1 MQQRQWASLV
11 RQCRSVAEGKQ
22 LERRLGE
29 AGLECDTYLGNL
41 LVQMYAACG
50 QIEEA
55 RQVFERIPRKNRF
68 SWNTMLGAS
77 ITREEEAKRLF
88 DMMPERDVVSWNAM
102 ITAYAAIG
110 HLGKADELFACMRE
124 RNSVSWTGMVAAYS
138 SDGRIVEAIQ
148 ILEVMPQ
155 HGIVAWNAIITAC
168 ARLGHCATALGM
180 FHDMELQGVEP
191 DRVTMLAVSD
201 ACASSLEKESHEET
215 MSASVDQVAARMKG
229 FLPDTVVATALVRMY
244 GRCHRV
250 AEAESVFRDIA
261 NKSIVSWNVML
272 SAFARNGCVED
283 ASALFHAIPDGDKN
297 TVSWNALLSAYNYA
311 QGGSNVA
318 NAWKVF
324 EEMPLRDVV
333 SWTTLVS
340 VCARNGSVEEAVA
353 LFDKMPQRSRVSWNS
368 IVSGLS
374 QNGRGREALQV
385 FRVMVLEGVE
395 ADTGC
400 FASVLGACADMED
413 LEQGSLVHQ
422 EITSTTD
429 GNTLIATAVV
439 NMYGKCG
446 QVSEAKSAFDQISR
460 KTSVAWN
467 TLLSIYGL
475 NAKVAEAKELFSTM
489 PGWNSVSWTSM
500 VVALAQNGLLDEAR
514 DMFEQLPERTLVS
527 WNAMLTAYAQNKHGR
542 QALSLLAAMDSEGVT
557 KPDRVTLITA
567 LNACADVGAL
577 AQGKELHQA
586 VDEEMSYKHRADV
599 SVATALLNM
608 YGRCGSVEQARR
620 LFEAMPRHD
629 IVSWTAIVS
638 AYARCRQAKVSLQLF
653 RAMELEGMLPNEIS
667 FVSIVSACSAASLV
681 EDGRTFFLLIYRYAA
696 GPSMEQWA
704 CMVELLGRS
713 GQLTKAEEVLEN
725 MPLEP
730 DASAWRALVAAS
742 RLHNDNERARRAAR
756 NAAMLVDPWPP
767 LSASPSQGVLASI
780 QEALL
785 GEGRGRPRSKGGVSL
800 DHISAVEPLLAG
812 PFEFLKRNGA
822 RAEGDCH
829 PSHLDS
835 RDTARRS
842 HPERRV

>member
-1 MQQRQWASLV
+1 
-11 RQCRSVAEGKQ
+11 
-22 LERRLGE
+22 
-29 AGLECDTYLGNL
+29 
-41 LVQMYAACG
+41 
-50 QIEEA
+50 
-55 RQVFERIPRKNRF
+55 
-68 SWNTMLGAS
+68 
-77 ITREEEAKRLF
+77 
-88 DMMPERDVVSWNAM
+88 
-102 ITAYAAIG
+102 
-110 HLGKADELFACMRE
+110 
-124 RNSVSWTGMVAAYS
+124 TGMVAAYS

-261 NKSIVSWNVML
+261 NKSI
-272 SAFARNGCVED
+272 
-283 ASALFHAIPDGDKN
+283 
-297 TVSWNALLSAYNYA
+297 
-311 QGGSNVA
+311 
-318 NAWKVF
+318 
-324 EEMPLRDVV
+324 
-333 SWTTLVS
+333 
-340 VCARNGSVEEAVA
+340 
-353 LFDKMPQRSRVSWNS
+353 MPQRSRVSWNS

-460 KTSVAWN
+460 KTS
-467 TLLSIYGL
+467 
-475 NAKVAEAKELFSTM
+475 
-489 PGWNSVSWTSM
+489 
-500 VVALAQNGLLDEAR
+500 
-514 DMFEQLPERTLVS
+514 RTLVS

-756 NAAMLVDPWPP
+756 NAAMLVDP
-767 LSASPSQGVLASI
+767 
-780 QEALL
+780 
-785 GEGRGRPRSKGGVSL
+785 
-800 DHISAVEPLLAG
+800 
-812 PFEFLKRNGA
+812 
-822 RAEGDCH
+822 
-829 PSHLDS
+829 
-835 RDTARRS
+835 
-842 HPERRV
+842 

>member
-1 MQQRQWASLV
+1 M
-11 RQCRSVAEGKQ
+11 
-22 LERRLGE
+22 
-29 AGLECDTYLGNL
+29 
-41 LVQMYAACG
+41 
-50 QIEEA
+50 
-55 RQVFERIPRKNRF
+55 
-68 SWNTMLGAS
+68 
-77 ITREEEAKRLF
+77 KR
-88 DMMPERDVVSWNAM
+88 
-102 ITAYAAIG
+102 
-110 HLGKADELFACMRE
+110 
-124 RNSVSWTGMVAAYS
+124 
-138 SDGRIVEAIQ
+138 
-148 ILEVMPQ
+148 
-155 HGIVAWNAIITAC
+155 
-168 ARLGHCATALGM
+168 
-180 FHDMELQGVEP
+180 
-191 DRVTMLAVSD
+191 
-201 ACASSLEKESHEET
+201 
-215 MSASVDQVAARMKG
+215 

-374 QNGRGREALQV
+374 QNGRGRKALQV
-385 FRVMVLEGVE
+385 FKVMVLEGVE
-395 ADTGC
+395 ADSVC

-422 EITSTTD
+422 EITSTSD

-446 QVSEAKSAFDQISR
+446 
-460 KTSVAWN
+460 
-467 TLLSIYGL
+467 
-475 NAKVAEAKELFSTM
+475 
-489 PGWNSVSWTSM
+489 
-500 VVALAQNGLLDEAR
+500 QNGLLDEAR

-638 AYARCRQAKVSLQLF
+638 AYARCRQAKVSLELF

-681 EDGRTFFLLIYRYAA
+681 EDGRTFFRLIYRYAA

-730 DASAWRALVAAS
+730 DASVWRALVAAS

-756 NAAMLVDPWPP
+756 NAAMLVDPCPP
-767 LSASPSQGVLASI
+767 PSPSPSQGVLASI

-785 GEGRGRPRSKGGVSL
+785 GRTKDEDALDRKGGVSL
-800 DHISAVEPLLAG
+800 DHIPAVEPLLAG

-842 HPERRV
+842 HPGRRV